1 LSDAG
6 GLRGNADAA
15 AIESGKRDFVAFA
28 FVADAVGSGNFAI
41 GEDQFAAGRS
51 VDAKLFFFLAD
62 FEAGRA
68 FFHDESSDSSFA
80 FGRIGVHVHDS
91 RVSSAAIGGHAFVPL
106 TTYASPFFAALVCNA
121 AALEPACGS
130 VSA

>member
-1 LSDAG
+1 MPS
-6 GLRGNADAA
+6 
-15 AIESGKRDFVAFA
+15 
-28 FVADAVGSGNFAI
+28 
-41 GEDQFAAGRS
+41 
-51 VDAKLFFFLAD
+51 FFLPAD

-91 RVSSAAIGGHAFVPL
+91 RVSSAAIGGPCFRSVDDVRVAF
-106 TTYASPFFAALVCNA
+106 FRGLVCNA